1 MTDGHFLPCIPGAQ
15 VWGMMN
21 LNSSYF
27 MISDLIIKVSAVGL
41 PGGMLTRQDW
51 FTAVGVSVQRAGA
64 GQDKANP

>member
-1 MTDGHFLPCIPGAQ
+1 
-15 VWGMMN
+15 MMN